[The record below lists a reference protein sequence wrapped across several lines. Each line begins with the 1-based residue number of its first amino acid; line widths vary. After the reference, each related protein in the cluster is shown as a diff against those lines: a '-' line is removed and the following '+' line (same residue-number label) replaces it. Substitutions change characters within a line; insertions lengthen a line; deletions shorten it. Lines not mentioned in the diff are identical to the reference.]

1 MEEAA
6 KQVLSESQFLE
17 QLLSLQHFLLV
28 IGLYSVIGFLKYM
41 RPVREFLF
49 SEKWNWLIAPI
60 CLSLAT
66 VAVWLLDL
74 TTFETNGM
82 KVVAVIFLSMAV
94 TWTHEAMIKHL
105 LKVFQSFIQKKTG
118 RSDENTQ

>member
-6 KQVLSESQFLE
+6 KQVMSESQIVE
-17 QLLSLQHFLLV
+17 QILSLQHLLLV
-28 IGLYSVIGFLKYM
+28 LGLYSVIGFLKYM

-49 SEKWNWLIAPI
+49 SEKWNWLIAPV
-60 CLSLAT
+60 CLVLAIL
-66 VAVWLLDL
+66 AVWVLDL

-82 KVVAVIFLSMAV
+82 KAVAVVFISMAV

-105 LKVFQSFIQKKTG
+105 LKLFQSVIKKKTG
-118 RSDENTQ
+118 GDANES